1 MASGFVLLVAL
12 VVLAM
17 LAMLLLLPQ
26 RMLANICRDRTS
38 DGTSRSS
45 QEAMTSLVAQKCS
58 SRPPQQG
65 RA

>member
-1 MASGFVLLVAL
+1 MASGFVLGLL
-12 VVLAM
+12 PVL
-17 LAMLLLLPQ
+17 LPVLLLLQ
-26 RMLANICRDRTS
+26 RMLADIRRNRTS

-45 QEAMTSLVAQKCS
+45 QEAMTSLVAQKRS